1 MHRLVLLALMLSVPA
16 SLSGQAASSGTAQR
30 KRIITVTAGTGN
42 ALGWFGLQGER
53 YWARD
58 RLSAF
63 LGAGYTP
70 EIDAGDPSG
79 PTFAAGVR
87 GFTPGYK
94 HRGFLELSV
103 SQLVLVSGP
112 GEEHRRLYGPGL
124 QAGYQFVSAGGF
136 TFMLSLGLGYAP
148 DVPEGES
155 EVGGMGGLSL
165 GYTWRR

>member
-1 MHRLVLLALMLSVPA
+1 MHRFVLLVLMLSVPA
-16 SLSGQAASSGTAQR
+16 PLSGQEASPWAGQR
-30 KRIITVTAGTGN
+30 KRIATITAGTGN
-42 ALGWFGLQGER
+42 ALGWLGLQGER

-63 LGAGYTP
+63 VGAGYTP

-79 PTFAAGVR
+79 PTFAAGLR

-103 SQLVLVSGP
+103 SQLALVYGSA
-112 GEEHRRLYGPGL
+112 EEGRRLYGPGL
-124 QAGYQFVSAGGF
+124 QAGYQFVTAGGF
-136 TFMLSLGLGYAP
+136 TLMLSLGLGYAP
-148 DVPEGES
+148 GVPEGES

>member
-1 MHRLVLLALMLSVPA
+1 MHRLVLLVLMLSVPA
-16 SLSGQAASSGTAQR
+16 SLYGQAASPGAQPE
-30 KRIITVTAGTGN
+30 RIITVTAGTGN